1 MSLKLPVKYL
11 ILGAL
16 ALLLIGAAVVG
27 VFTCRYDR
35 EAGENARATQSAAP
49 PGWVAPPTETT
60 PFLSFKKNKASD
72 VTAGFPAGSRVVVV
86 ETPKGETVEI
96 GILPDGQ
103 VVTKE
108 GVKAT
113 IYEKRAAFIA
123 PQIRPFIGAGA
134 IGPELGVAAAVGV
147 DLLRVWRVNL
157 GLGALINDEAVAAAA
172 FAAYPVWRNVDA
184 RIGGGYGTAGAAYFA
199 GVSIGIE

>member
-1 MSLKLPVKYL
+1 MKFRAKEL
-11 ILGAL
+11 IIAVV
-16 ALLLIGAAVVG
+16 ALLLLGAAVVG
-27 VFTCRYDR
+27 VFTCRCDKGT
-35 EAGENARATQSAAP
+35 GENARATQDAAP
-49 PGWVAPPTETT
+49 PGWIAPPTETT
-60 PFLSFKKNKASD
+60 PFLPFKKNKASEY
-72 VTAGFPAGSRVVVV
+72 TAGFPAGSRVVVV

-108 GVKAT
+108 GTKAT
-113 IYEKRAAFIA
+113 VYEKRAAFIT

-184 RIGGGYGTAGAAYFA
+184 RIGGGYGTAGGIAAVV
-199 GVSIGIE
+199 VSVGIE

>member
-1 MSLKLPVKYL
+1 MKWRRE
-11 ILGAL
+11 IIIATL

-27 VFTCRYDR
+27 VFTCRCDR
-35 EAGENARATQSAAP
+35 EAGESDRATQSAAP

-60 PFLSFKKNKASD
+60 PFLPFKKNKASEY
-72 VTAGFPAGSRVVVV
+72 TAGFPAGSRVVVV

-108 GVKAT
+108 GTKAT
-113 IYEKRAAFIA
+113 VYEKRAAFIT

-184 RIGGGYGTAGAAYFA
+184 RVGGGYGTAGGIAAVV
-199 GVSIGIE
+199 VSVGIE